1 MNPPKR
7 PVSGSPIPDNWFA
20 DFYDYVRTLEA
31 HGDQKT
37 TIVNRNNGGTF
48 ISVIPKSAAASTGSA
63 TGGAAEVL
71 SATVISGSTVTGY
84 VCRITRPDGTTFT
97 DTVFPAFLS
106 FDSTLPA
113 GYTFLV
119 VQTSTPVAEG

>member
-1 MNPPKR
+1 MQPPKR

-37 TIVNRNNGGTF
+37 TIVNRNRGGTF
-48 ISVIPKSAAASTGSA
+48 ISAIPQPAASSPSA
-63 TGGAAEVL
+63 TGGAAEVF
-71 SATVISGSTVTGY
+71 SATVIRGSTVSGY
-84 VCRITRPDGTTFT
+84 RCRITRPDGTTFT
-97 DTVFPAFLS
+97 DTVFPAFLA

-113 GYTFLV
+113 GYTFLIV
-119 VQTSTPVAEG
+119 RSFTPVAEG

>member
-20 DFYDYVRTLEA
+20 DFYDYVRSLEA

-48 ISVIPKSAAASTGSA
+48 ISAIQQPTASTASA
-63 TGGAAEVL
+63 TGGSAEFFP
-71 SATVISGSTVTGY
+71 ATVISGSAVTGY
-84 VCRITRPDGTTFT
+84 VCRITRPDGSIFT

-119 VQTSTPVAEG
+119 AKTATPVAEV

>member
-48 ISVIPKSAAASTGSA
+48 ISVIPRTAAASPAST
-63 TGGAAEVL
+63 TGGSAEVL
-71 SATVISGSTVTGY
+71 SATVISGSTVSGY